1 MVDPEDKIAKLKEM
15 EALLNQ
21 RKKEYEVAEKLF
33 KKGFRSEVKLSE
45 SRTNFENALAK
56 YEKSQVELNN
66 TKILTPFDSTIE
78 DSFVEL
84 GDYVKKGDQIA
95 KIVDLD
101 PMLIKINVTENDIK
115 NLSLDQKQ
123 K

>member
-1 MVDPEDKIAKLKEM
+1 M

-21 RKKEYEVAEKLF
+21 RKKEYEVAEQLF
-33 KKGFRSEVKLSE
+33 KKGYRSEVKLSE
-45 SRTNFENALAK
+45 SRTNFENALAQ

-66 TKILTPFDSTIE
+66 TKVLVPFDSTIE

-84 GDYVKKGDQIA
+84 GDYVKKGDNVA

-101 PMLIKINVTENDIK
+101 PIFIKINVTENDIK
-115 NLSLDQKQ
+115 NLS
-123 K
+123 